1 VGWYIEQN
9 ECKHE
14 KHLQMFQ
21 EAQAIV
27 NRLQAQTLN
36 QTKFD
41 INFEV
46 TFGQVR
52 DYQFWSTLEECTI
65 TTKNEIE

>member
-1 VGWYIEQN
+1 
-9 ECKHE
+9 
-14 KHLQMFQ
+14 MFQ